1 MAQEKNKKKAATPKR
16 VAAKREKTLPPKMD
30 FGMAINFAKDGQF
43 VCREKWEAGKFVFLA
58 DFEKVRPSKNYPT
71 GFTKF
76 LAISSPDGYADPYTP
91 SNQDIMASDWVLA

>member
-16 VAAKREKTLPPKMD
+16 VAAKDEPKSQLMD
-30 FGMAINFAKDGQF
+30 FGTAINGAKDGLF
-43 VCREKWEAGKFVFLA
+43 VRRVKWNEGTFVFLA
-58 DFEKVRPSKNYPT
+58 DLSSLKKKDGKFSP
-71 GFTKF
+71 F